1 MQIKASRPLRVELY
15 GIAVA
20 GSVVAVLLWD
30 RARLQ
35 EELLKEVLRQLPQ
48 RMVIQTNNNNQSVI
62 IEAESDRL
70 AREIAIKRGWID
82 VDGNNRTNVNTN
94 GASARGPNMPA
105 DRK

>member
-1 MQIKASRPLRVELY
+1 MSFHAGRPLRLELY
-15 GIAVA
+15 GLALA

-30 RARLQ
+30 RSRLQ

-48 RMVIQTNNNNQSVI
+48 RMVIQQNNNQAVI

-82 VDGNNRTNVNTN
+82 VDGTNANAN
-94 GASARGPNMPA
+94 GTSARGGKLPTNQQ
-105 DRK
+105 

>member
-1 MQIKASRPLRVELY
+1 MNINAGRPLRLELY
-15 GIAVA
+15 GVAVA

-82 VDGNNRTNVNTN
+82 VDRTNSNAN
-94 GASARGPNMPA
+94 GTSAGGPNMPA

>member
-1 MQIKASRPLRVELY
+1 MNIHAGRPLRLELY
-15 GIAVA
+15 GLAVA

-48 RMVIQTNNNNQSVI
+48 RMVIQQNNNNQSVI

-82 VDGNNRTNVNTN
+82 VDRTNANAN
-94 GASARGPNMPA
+94 GASSSGPNMPA

>member
-48 RMVIQTNNNNQSVI
+48 RMVIQQNNNNHQSFKVSRLPSDDEI
-62 IEAESDRL
+62 VDDVLNELKRRES
-70 AREIAIKRGWID
+70 
-82 VDGNNRTNVNTN
+82 N
-94 GASARGPNMPA
+94 
-105 DRK
+105 

>member
-48 RMVIQTNNNNQSVI
+48 RMVIQTNNNSQSVI

-82 VDGNNRTNVNTN
+82 VDGNNRTNAN

>member
-1 MQIKASRPLRVELY
+1 MTAGRPLRLELY
-15 GIAVA
+15 GVAVA

-35 EELLKEVLRQLPQ
+35 EELLREVLRQLPQ
-48 RMVIQTNNNNQSVI
+48 RMVIQQNNNNQSVI

-82 VDGNNRTNVNTN
+82 VDGNNRANANTN
-94 GASARGPNMPA
+94 GASTGGPNMPA

>member
-48 RMVIQTNNNNQSVI
+48 RMVIQTNNNNQAVI

-70 AREIAIKRGWID
+70 AREIAIKRGWVEKN
-82 VDGNNRTNVNTN
+82 VDGTN
-94 GASARGPNMPA
+94 ARADAGNKNMPA
-105 DRK
+105 NR

>member
-48 RMVIQTNNNNQSVI
+48 RMVIQTNNNNQAVI

-82 VDGNNRTNVNTN
+82 VDGNNRTNANTN
-94 GASARGPNMPA
+94 RTSSGGPNMPA
-105 DRK
+105 NSK

>member
-48 RMVIQTNNNNQSVI
+48 RMVIQTNNNSQSVI

-82 VDGNNRTNVNTN
+82 VDGSNRANSNTN
-94 GASARGPNMPA
+94 GASSRGPNMPA
-105 DRK
+105 NSK